1 MVTARQRRRAA
12 EHVCERFAVSE
23 RRACRVLEQPRSTQ
37 RYEPRRRTDEAELTK
52 RIAKLAERHPRYG
65 VRRIAALL
73 RRDGWRVNRKR
84 VHRLWRSLGLQRP
97 LRRRKPRNQGAFP
110 GTSANSCAARPAT
123 GINDVW
129 AWDFVFDRT
138 SEGRSLKWLTVVD
151 EFTRECLVL
160 RAERSLTGAEVVRE
174 LAQVVGCRGVPAM
187 IRSDNGP
194 EFIGEAIREWL
205 AAQGV
210 GTLYV
215 APASPWE
222 NGFAESFHS
231 RLRDEFLNRET
242 FETVGEA
249 RAKAAE
255 WRREYNTRRPHSSLD
270 YATPAEFA
278 SRVGRGG
285 SPSLRSVDPPRPT
298 RDRS

>member
-1 MVTARQRRRAA
+1 
-12 EHVCERFAVSE
+12 
-23 RRACRVLEQPRSTQ
+23 
-37 RYEPRRRTDEAELTK
+37 
-52 RIAKLAERHPRYG
+52 
-65 VRRIAALL
+65 
-73 RRDGWRVNRKR
+73 VNVKR
-84 VHRLWRSLGLQRP
+84 VHRLWRRLGLQRP
-97 LRRRKPRNQGAFP
+97 LRRKKPRNQGSFP
-110 GTSANSCAARPAT
+110 GSSANSCVARPAT
-123 GINDVW
+123 RANDVW
-129 AWDFVFDRT
+129 CWDFLFGRT
-138 SEGRSLKWLTVVD
+138 EDGRSLKWLTLVD

-160 RAERSLTGAEVVRE
+160 RAARAMTGAEAVRE
-174 LAQVVGCRGVPAM
+174 LAKVVGRRGVPAM

-194 EFIGEAIREWL
+194 EFIGEAIRVWL
-205 AAQGV
+205 TFQGV
-210 GTLYV
+210 ETLYI

-249 RAKAAE
+249 CVKAAE

-285 SPSLRSVDPPRPT
+285 SPSLRSADPPRPT